1 MKGDDFMWK
10 PVVYRDV
17 VEGMYEAS
25 SDGDIREVKSKK
37 PVSRRADTRI
47 ENGYI
52 RCKLKTVSGKSKEYP
67 MHRVVLSAFTPGGEK
82 HNMEV
87 DHIYGDKQDNR
98 PDKLEW
104 VTADENKHRAATN
117 EQYESCEDHYKAI
130 FTNAQVRQMC
140 ELFQEGNNVRKVA
153 KIMGLRDLGYSK
165 DQIDYNLDRIAR
177 RKSWKNISK
186 YYTWDI
192 DDIRLK
198 VYKKKDLQKIAYL
211 LFTSNLKYKEIAN
224 LFPQYGFKQIHQ
236 VIKKMAQGKLY
247 KSIMDEVE
255 RSTTINNFIDQMM
268 LEGYC

>member
-1 MKGDDFMWK
+1 MWK
-10 PVVYRDV
+10 PVIYRDV
-17 VEGMYEAS
+17 IEGRYEAS
-25 SDGDIREVKSKK
+25 SDGDIREIISKK
-37 PVSRRADTRI
+37 PVSRRADKRI

-52 RCKLKTVSGKSKEYP
+52 RCKLKTTSGKSKEFP
-67 MHRVVLSAFTPGGEK
+67 MHRVILSAFTPGGEK
-82 HNMEV
+82 PDMEV
-87 DHIYGDKQDNR
+87 DHVYGDKQDNR

-104 VTADENKHRAATN
+104 VTPNENKHRASVN

-130 FTNAQVRQMC
+130 FTNAQVKQMC

-153 KIMGLRDLGYSK
+153 KIMKLKNLGYTE
-165 DQIDYNLDRIAR
+165 DQITYNLDRIAR

-186 YYTWDI
+186 DYTWDI

-211 LFTSNLKYKEIAN
+211 LLTTDLKYKYIAS

-247 KSIMDEVE
+247 KSIMNEVE
-255 RSTTINNFIDQMM
+255 RSTTIDNFVDQMM

>member
-1 MKGDDFMWK
+1 MWK

-17 VEGMYEAS
+17 VKGMYEAS

-82 HNMEV
+82 PDMEV
-87 DHIYGDKQDNR
+87 DHIYGDKQDNS

-104 VTADENKHRAATN
+104 VTADENKHRAAIN

-186 YYTWDI
+186 HYTWDI

-198 VYKKKDLQKIAYL
+198 VYKKNDLQKIAYL

-236 VIKKMAQGKLY
+236 VIKKMAQRKLY
-247 KSIMDEVE
+247 KSIVDEVE

>member
-1 MKGDDFMWK
+1 MWK
-10 PVVYRDV
+10 PVIYRDV

-25 SDGDIREVKSKK
+25 SDGDIREVKYKK

-52 RCKLKTVSGKSKEYP
+52 RCKLK
-67 MHRVVLSAFTPGGEK
+67 
-82 HNMEV
+82 
-87 DHIYGDKQDNR
+87 
-98 PDKLEW
+98 
-104 VTADENKHRAATN
+104 N

-186 YYTWDI
+186 HYTWDI